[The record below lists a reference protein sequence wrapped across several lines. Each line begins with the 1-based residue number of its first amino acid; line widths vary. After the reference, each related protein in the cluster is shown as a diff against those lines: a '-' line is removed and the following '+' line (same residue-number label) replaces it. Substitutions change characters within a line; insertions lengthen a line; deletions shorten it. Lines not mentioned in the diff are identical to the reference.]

1 MHVSINLLI
10 YTIILL
16 PRVSKPS
23 ISPTLLLL
31 LLEIWLLKHLIV
43 VEESEGLLLHEILL
57 LLHHPAKLLV
67 WHATTKLLLLL
78 LLLLLLELVVVVLV
92 NVVSAVAAHVPLCRT
107 LLVENVATHLS
118 GRAWQN
124 ILVSCLSVSV
134 HCVLSC
140 RIALVAHELFW
151 AVAARMGRWN
161 VKSA

>member
-1 MHVSINLLI
+1 MHVSIDLLI

-16 PRVSKPS
+16 PRVSKTS

-57 LLHHPAKLLV
+57 LLHHPAELLL
-67 WHATTKLLLLL
+67 WHATTELLL

-92 NVVSAVAAHVPLCRT
+92 NVVPAVAAHVPLCLT
-107 LLVENVATHLS
+107 LLVEDVATHLP

-124 ILVSCLSVSV
+124 ILVSCLSASV

-140 RIALVAHELFW
+140 RIALMAHELFW